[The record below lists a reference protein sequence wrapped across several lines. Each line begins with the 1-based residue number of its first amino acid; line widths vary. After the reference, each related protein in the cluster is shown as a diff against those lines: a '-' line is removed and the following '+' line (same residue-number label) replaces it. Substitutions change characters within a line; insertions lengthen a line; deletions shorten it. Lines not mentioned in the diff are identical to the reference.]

1 MNNDQVGED
10 EQEPGQDPGTPLSP
24 PDLPSEVNNGGI
36 GKEAYING
44 IPQPNGTL
52 GSASDQC
59 TVATAGDPIEQDGH
73 LGDELPPEN
82 PLDDVLE
89 SPILRQRETDTTLE
103 DTEMRLDAMAMEREA
118 LQNEVAQLRESLEKL
133 QGKHEEELSDV
144 KNKLEET
151 QGDKDQAETQ
161 YRNLLVKVNT
171 IKSQLGERLKADAV
185 WSKARKADSSC
196 LCIARKI
203 FLMLE
208 DGLRSSRNTVEVY
221 VNRTRLVQLNWRP

>member
-1 MNNDQVGED
+1 MHNYQVGED
-10 EQEPGQDPGTPLSP
+10 EQEQGQDPATPLSP
-24 PDLPSEVNNGGI
+24 PNLPSEVDNGGI
-36 GKEAYING
+36 GKEAYTNG
-44 IPQPNGTL
+44 ISQPNGTL

-59 TVATAGDPIEQDGH
+59 TLATASDPIDQEGH

-82 PLDDVLE
+82 PTDDVLD
-89 SPILRQRETDTTLE
+89 SPILRQRETDTTVE
-103 DTEMRLDAMAMEREA
+103 DTEMRLDALAMEREA
-118 LQNEVAQLRESLEKL
+118 LQNEVAQLRKSLEEL

-151 QGDKDQAETQ
+151 QDDKDQAETQ

-185 WSKARKADSSC
+185 WPKAHRADSSC

-203 FLMLE
+203 FHKLE
-208 DGLRSSRNTVEVY
+208 DGLRSSKNSVEVY
-221 VNRTRLVQLNWRP
+221 VNRMSLVQLNWRP